1 MSFLNDETGG
11 KSSARLLL
19 MVWTILSAAVVTRLI
34 FWWPQE
40 FPVEVVGVILT
51 FLSGIELGLIGWAGG
66 ARIASYLM
74 PQISSISGSIS
85 GKLKDGL
92 NKFSSNKEIPSTETK
107 ETTEVDESTA
117 STDISE
123 LSQKG

>member
-1 MSFLNDETGG
+1 MGFLRDETGG

-19 MVWTILSAAVVTRLI
+19 VVWTILSAAVVARLI
-34 FWWPQE
+34 FWWPKE
-40 FPVEVVGVILT
+40 FPVEVVGLILT

-74 PQISSISGSIS
+74 PQIGSITSSI
-85 GKLKDGL
+85 KDGVS
-92 NKFSSNKEIPSTETK
+92 KFTKTSVVSEASKSKKEEP
-107 ETTEVDESTA
+107 VDESTA